1 MKPKSTLRSFLLTTT
16 LAVISIGAD
25 TALAQSTLYSSGA
38 KTWDANPLT
47 LNWGTVSGGPYD
59 TSFWTSGDN
68 TIFEGTAGIVTLGE
82 AITIGNLNVNTA
94 NYKITG
100 STLAFTGG
108 ITVSAT
114 GVTIESGITGSPNV
128 NQTGGNNLVLN
139 PTSTNMSL
147 NQIIRD
153 ADNYLYL
160 RGTTTGNT
168 LGFITK
174 SAAGGNVPNQKLYFD
189 GTGKWTL
196 LGNVYAGEMY
206 IKSGEV
212 VANGELS
219 ADYSGI
225 FVQNTGVLH
234 YNHAGAVK
242 GPTNGSSSTLKFY
255 IDGGSIDNTSGAA
268 ITTSTWNPR
277 QQWRGNWIF
286 IGSNGSDSN
295 LNLGNGAVGLS
306 TNVQVTVQNAATT
319 LSATGSVSDAGGGY
333 GITKAGPGTLAL
345 SGSHNYLGA
354 TTVSA
359 GTLSLGDGTNNSN
372 LSDSGLL
379 EIATG
384 ATLNANWDAANVD
397 TVFALTFNGSIAA
410 AGTWGRTGH
419 PSAQHTSAQITGD
432 GLINNLGGLY
442 TDGSFFWDGPLTG
455 GTGNGVSNGGNGTWD
470 TTTNDNWDKGFTAR
484 EAWTNNTASKAI
496 FGGTKGTVTLGSD
509 ITLGELTI
517 SSTAASG
524 YKFQGQTLNFGGA
537 KSLTVAK
544 DGVTIESGITGSPNV
559 NQTGGNNLVLN
570 PTSANMSL
578 NQIIRDADNY
588 LYLRGTTTGNT
599 LGFITKSAAGGNVQ
613 NQKLTFDGS
622 GKWTLLG
629 NVYGGEMYIK
639 SGEVVANG
647 ELSGDFNGIFI
658 QNTGVLHWNNPGA
671 VKGPSNG
678 SSSTLKFKIQG
689 GSIDNTS
696 GSAIT
701 TSTWNP
707 RQEWG
712 GNWTFIGSNGA
723 NSNLYLGNGAV
734 GLSGARQ
741 VTVQNAA
748 TTLSVGGIISGSGF
762 GLTKA
767 GDGTLELR
775 GANTYNGAT
784 MVTAGTL
791 ALTGGSQASAITVQT
806 GAKLGLS
813 PNTGSP
819 ATATTTSSA
828 ALTLDGGHGIKII
841 GSVDNSSDYLL
852 MSASSISG
860 SPVLNPTV
868 SNYTPELRNGN
879 TELWLKYTGGGGGT
893 AYQAWATGNE
903 PFDGDAN
910 GDGVK
915 DGLAFLLG
923 AANPSENAIGRLPTV
938 TQSGGGLVLN
948 FNCLPIAA
956 RGTATLKVAHSNN
969 LASWTTTTNVVPDSN
984 VPDAGGVVSYVIVP
998 GSPLNNVTATIGS
1011 GAAAGGKL
1019 FGRLEATE

>member
-16 LAVISIGAD
+16 LVVISSGAD

-38 KTWDANPLT
+38 KTWDNST
-47 LNWGTVSGGPYD
+47 LNWGTVSSGPYD
-59 TSFWTSGDN
+59 TNFWTSGDN
-68 TIFEGTAGIVTLGE
+68 AIFEGTAGIVTLGE
-82 AITIGNLNVNTA
+82 AINITNLTINTA
-94 NYKITG
+94 NYSI
-100 STLAFTGG
+100 
-108 ITVSAT
+108 
-114 GVTIESGITGSPNV
+114 
-128 NQTGGNNLVLN
+128 
-139 PTSTNMSL
+139 
-147 NQIIRD
+147 
-153 ADNYLYL
+153 
-160 RGTTTGNT
+160 TGNT
-168 LGFITK
+168 LGFASGGTIGGTANGSNLATGVKLSSGISGSPNLNQSTMNYLQLTPTAADMVLGTITR
-174 SAAGGNVPNQKLYFD
+174 SGDNYFYLSGTTTGNSIASIPKGAQNAKMYFN
-189 GTGKWTL
+189 GSGKWT

-206 IKSGEV
+206 IDSGEV
-212 VANGELS
+212 VANGELT
-219 ADYSGI
+219 ADYQGI
-225 FVQNTGVLH
+225 HVRNTGVLH
-234 YNHAGAVK
+234 FNNAAAVK
-242 GPTNGSSSTLKFY
+242 GPSNGSSATQRFR
-255 IDGGSIDNTSGAA
+255 IQGGSLDNSSGAA

-277 QQWRGNWIF
+277 QEWRNVWTF
-286 IGSNGSDSN
+286 IGSNGANSD
-295 LNLGNGAVGLS
+295 LNLGTGPVDLA
-306 TNVQVTVQNAATT
+306 TNVQVTVQNPATT
-319 LSATGSVSDAGGGY
+319 LSTAGSVSDAGGGY
-333 GITKAGPGTLAL
+333 GVTKAGPGTLVL
-345 SGSHNYLGA
+345 SGSHNYLGN

-359 GTLSLGDGTNNSN
+359 GTLSLGNGTNNSN
-372 LSDSGLL
+372 LSDASLL

-419 PSAQHTSAQITGD
+419 PTADHTSAQITGD
-432 GLINNLGGLY
+432 GLINNFGGIY
-442 TDGSFFWDGPLTG
+442 SDGSFFWDGALTG
-455 GTGNGVSNGGNGTWD
+455 GTGEGLSNGGTGTWS
-470 TTTNDNWDKGFTAR
+470 TTNDNWDKGFTTR
-484 EAWTNNTASKAI
+484 EVWTNNTANKAI
-496 FGGTKGTVTLGSD
+496 FGGTAGTATLGSD
-509 ITLGELTI
+509 ITLGELRI
-517 SSTAASG
+517 LSSATSG
-524 YKFQGQTLNFGGA
+524 YKIEGGNTLNFGGTN
-537 KSLTVAK
+537 SITVQASNVEIK
-544 DGVTIESGITGSPNV
+544 SGISGAPNV
-559 NQTGGNNLVLN
+559 NANQPNAQRLYFGSTTSTGNMVLGTASQNN
-570 PTSANMSL
+570 
-578 NQIIRDADNY
+578 DNY
-588 LYLRGTTTGNT
+588 LHLRGG
-599 LGFITKSAAGGNVQ
+599 AGTVNSLASMSKIIQ
-613 NQKLTFDGS
+613 NAKLYFDGN
-622 GKWTLLG
+622 GKWTLG
-629 NVYGGEMYIK
+629 NVYAGEMYIQ

-696 GSAIT
+696 GAAIT

-723 NSNLYLGNGAV
+723 NSNLFLGNGAV
-734 GLSGARQ
+734 GLTATRQ

-784 MVTAGTL
+784 TVTAGTL

-828 ALTLDGGHGIKII
+828 ALTLDAGHGIKII

-852 MSASSISG
+852 MSASTISG

-893 AYQAWATGNE
+893 AYQTWATGNE